1 MSDNSTNNKRIA
13 KNTFFLT
20 IRMIFVTLVYI
31 YTSRVILNA
40 LGVVDYGIYNVIGGF
55 VSMFGFLN
63 LSLANGIQRFY
74 NYELGAKGTG
84 AITPVYNA
92 ALIIQGVLA
101 LVILLLLESVGL
113 WYLCRKIPYCFLAVS
128 ILCINI
134 IINYYS
140 DTVSSCNNVIRE
152 NGFLCNC

>member
-63 LSLANGIQRFY
+63 LSLANGILTNSTF
-74 NYELGAKGTG
+74 
-84 AITPVYNA
+84 
-92 ALIIQGVLA
+92 
-101 LVILLLLESVGL
+101 
-113 WYLCRKIPYCFLAVS
+113 
-128 ILCINI
+128 
-134 IINYYS
+134 
-140 DTVSSCNNVIRE
+140 
-152 NGFLCNC
+152 